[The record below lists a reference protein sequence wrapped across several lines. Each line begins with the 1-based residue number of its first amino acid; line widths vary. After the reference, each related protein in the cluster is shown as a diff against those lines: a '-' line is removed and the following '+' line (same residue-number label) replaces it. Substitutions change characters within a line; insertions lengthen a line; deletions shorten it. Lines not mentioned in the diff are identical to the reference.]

1 MGNRLEIF
9 DRHRPRLF
17 GLAYRMLGTR
27 DDAEDVLQ
35 DAYIRW
41 HNADVASIET
51 PEAWLVTAVT
61 RLSIDRLRKAS
72 TQRETYIGPWLPE
85 PIMISNQ
92 PSPQD
97 DAELASG
104 LSIAFIALLERL
116 SPSERAAFLLRD
128 IFECGYPDIARIIGK
143 NEAAARQ
150 IVSRARSRVRKDKPR
165 FDVEDAEKHDLIR
178 KFAAA
183 STAGDEATMMS
194 IFAPEMMSVADG
206 GGVVTASRKVI
217 YGGEKVAN
225 LYAVQ
230 SRRWPDPTET
240 YLVYVNGEPGMLR
253 LLDGKPY
260 VLNTFEIENG
270 RITSMYSMMNPAK
283 LKALENFDKNKFV
296 NLSQIA

>member
-1 MGNRLEIF
+1 MESKLDIF

-51 PEAWLVTAVT
+51 PEAWLVTTAT

-85 PIMISNQ
+85 PIMISNA
-92 PSPQD
+92 PSPHD

-116 SPSERAAFLLRD
+116 SPSERAAFLLHD
-128 IFECGYPDIARIIGK
+128 IFDCAYTDIARIIGK
-143 NEAAARQ
+143 NETAARQ
-150 IVSRARSRVRKDKPR
+150 IVSRARTRVRNDKPR
-165 FDVEDAEKHDLIR
+165 FDVEDTEKHELIR
-178 KFAAA
+178 KFALA
-183 STAGDEATMMS
+183 SSIGDEATMIS

-206 GGVVTASRKVI
+206 GGIVTASRKII
-217 YGGEKVAN
+217 YGGKKIAN
-225 LYAVQ
+225 LYSVQ
-230 SRRWPDPTET
+230 SGRWSDPTEV

-260 VLNTFEIENG
+260 VLNTFEIEEG
-270 RITSMYSMMNPAK
+270 RITAMYSVMNPSK
-283 LKALENFDKNKFV
+283 LKALDNFNKENFV

>member
-1 MGNRLEIF
+1 MEPKLDTFNQ
-9 DRHRPRLF
+9 HRPRLF

-27 DDAEDVLQ
+27 DDAEDVIQ

-41 HNADVASIET
+41 HKTDAEAIET

-92 PSPQD
+92 PSPQE

-116 SPSERAAFLLRD
+116 SASERAAFLLHD
-128 IFECGYPDIARIIGK
+128 IFDCGYPEIARILGK

-150 IVSRARSRVRKDKPR
+150 IVSRARSRVRDDKQRYEP
-165 FDVEDAEKHDLIR
+165 AESVKVDLIR

-183 STAGDEATMMS
+183 SGAGDEAAMLS
-194 IFAPEMMSVADG
+194 IFAPDMMSVADG
-206 GGVVTASRKVI
+206 GGVITAARKI
-217 YGGEKVAN
+217 SYGGQKIAN

-230 SRRWPDPTET
+230 SRRLPEPTESF
-240 YLVYVNGEPGMLR
+240 LVYVNGEPGMLR

-270 RITSMYSMMNPAK
+270 RITAMYSVMNPSK
-283 LKALENFDKNKFV
+283 LRALENFDKENYV
-296 NLSQIA
+296 ELSQIV